1 MAMQGRRQLDPETL
15 RKVLIAMILQEQ
27 MRGSQGQAQAQP
39 QQSSRA
45 KVIEGARKAKGMY
58 DDAKTI
64 YNAGAKIYD
73 GIAGANT
80 LTPASQAAWNQ
91 AGMEA
96 SQQSWNAG
104 ADAASG
110 IGQGAGEAG
119 GSSTSGPS
127 SMDGSYAAAVFSALN
142 SGRRFMGTS
151 RDEQKAYEASMAI
164 PRAVAAYYT
173 FGGSEALEGFA
184 RKQWGGTMKKLDK
197 FNQTNPMSP
206 VFIPMQASR
215 LWTSDK
221 WKTEGNRIK
230 KLMEQGVGVPEDLQ
244 FRAKQTRGIRK
255 EELLNPNYASDFV
268 GMTKDG
274 WVNNKFNN
282 SRNESDMRY
291 EDLMPYAAFGEKF
304 GNDWYNKFN
313 DAQRRA
319 ITQRAIDSGAVRE
332 HHGTVDVDW
341 NKVGD
346 VNPLI
351 AQAQQAQTI
360 QRPGAGQV
368 ARVSPG
374 MYMNDKGRV
383 QAAATK
389 QQAMTQSYGNR
400 IRRR

>member
-39 QQSSRA
+39 QQSSMA

-64 YNAGAKIYD
+64 YNAGAQIYD
-73 GIAGANT
+73 GITGANT
-80 LTPASQAAWNQ
+80 FTPATQAAWNQ

-96 SQQSWNAG
+96 SQQAWNAG
-104 ADAASG
+104 ADAATAK
-110 IGQGAGEAG
+110 AGEAV
-119 GSSTSGPS
+119 GSTTANQAGSTMAEAAPWV
-127 SMDGSYAAAVFSALN
+127 AAAMSALQ
-142 SGRRFMGTS
+142 SGKS
-151 RDEQKAYEASMAI
+151 LLNKNLSDEQKAYEGAMAV
-164 PRAVAAYYT
+164 PRAAAAYYT
-173 FGGSEALEGFA
+173 LGLSNLAEGFA

-206 VFIPMQASR
+206 VFIPMQASK

-282 SRNESDMRY
+282 SRNA
-291 EDLMPYAAFGEKF
+291 L
-304 GNDWYNKFN
+304 
-313 DAQRRA
+313 
-319 ITQRAIDSGAVRE
+319 
-332 HHGTVDVDW
+332 
-341 NKVGD
+341 
-346 VNPLI
+346 
-351 AQAQQAQTI
+351 
-360 QRPGAGQV
+360 
-368 ARVSPG
+368 
-374 MYMNDKGRV
+374 
-383 QAAATK
+383 
-389 QQAMTQSYGNR
+389 
-400 IRRR
+400 